1 MRKLSDEDKR
11 MLDSIENAKKDGLS
25 FALYESSIF
34 LLLFC
39 SFVPLPKFLYVA
51 LFAAGIVLAVGA
63 FVRQTVVSMD
73 KVRPVLARPMFRW
86 LVTIQGL
93 IVLTIF
99 LLKMHSLAGI
109 ITITVLVIVMVSV
122 LLAPVVRRRN

>member
-39 SFVPLPKFLYVA
+39 SFVTLPKFLYVV
-51 LFAAGIVLAVGA
+51 LFAAGIVLAVVA
-63 FVRQTVVSMD
+63 FVRQTLVSMD

-109 ITITVLVIVMVSV
+109 ITIIVLVMVMVSV
-122 LLAPVVRRRN
+122 LLAPFVMRRH